1 METRKNNRGWK
12 RRKGRSVSGK
22 GLQQR
27 CFPWLSRVD
36 NVESKL
42 AGEAQAIRITT
53 GNGFA
58 EDGPGIT
65 DCNRALSLWHRTSWG
80 STAVNQRRGTEQSEI
95 MSAADHTCTQ
105 YPWKACD
112 FSTATPSGNGMH
124 CNILKWNMSSDIFA
138 TCNDMWEHIE
148 LIVAFSYYDIWNK
161 IHFCEIYS

>member
-53 GNGFA
+53 GNGFGEMGRVSLTVIGHYPCDTGLHGA
-58 EDGPGIT
+58 AQLWINGGGPSNLKSCQPQT
-65 DCNRALSLWHRTSWG
+65 THAP
-80 STAVNQRRGTEQSEI
+80 STHEKHVTFLLRPLLAMECTATYWSEI
-95 MSAADHTCTQ
+95 CHQTYLQRVMIC
-105 YPWKACD
+105 
-112 FSTATPSGNGMH
+112 GN
-124 CNILKWNMSSDIFA
+124 I
-138 TCNDMWEHIE
+138 
-148 LIVAFSYYDIWNK
+148 
-161 IHFCEIYS
+161 